1 MAVPLSLLDLAP
13 VNLTAGETLADSIKH
28 SVTMAQNAEAGGYER
43 IWYAE
48 HHNMPTIASAAPA
61 VLTGIIAAQT
71 STIRLG
77 AGGVMLPNHAPL
89 TIAEQFTTLAAAHP
103 GRIDLGLG
111 RAPGTDQQT
120 FAALRRNVASAERF
134 PSDVVELQA
143 YLRGE
148 SRIAGVSSLTGQ
160 PTDVE
165 LYILG
170 SSLFGAQLAAQLGLP
185 YAFASHFAPQALDQA
200 ITIYRNEFRPSDAL
214 AEPYLIAGMTA
225 IVADDPDVAEDQRQK
240 VVHSRVRRQLPADRV
255 YSDEEID
262 ALLSTPGGAS
272 IADMMRYSAVGTPD
286 VARAAIEDFAAYTNA
301 DELIIAPTAL
311 DRAIWHNTVT
321 ALAPSAPEVSASG
334 LHRETAAS

>member
-1 MAVPLSLLDLAP
+1 MAAPLSLLDLAP
-13 VNLTAGETLADSIKH
+13 VNLSAGETLADSIAH
-28 SVTMAQNAEAGGYER
+28 SVTMAQNAEAVGYER

-61 VLTGIIAAQT
+61 VLTGIVAAQT

-148 SRIAGVSSLTGQ
+148 SRIPGVSSLTGQ

-185 YAFASHFAPQALDQA
+185 YAFASHFAPQALEQA
-200 ITIYRNEFRPSDAL
+200 IAIYRNEFRPSEAL

-225 IVADDPDVAEDQRQK
+225 IVADDADVAENQRRK
-240 VVHSRVRRQLPADRV
+240 VVRSRVRRQLPADRV

-262 ALLSTPGGAS
+262 ALLSTPNGAA
-272 IADMMRYSAVGTPD
+272 IADMMRFSAVGTVD
-286 VARAAIEDFAAYTNA
+286 VARAAIDEFAAHTGA

-321 ALAPSAPEVSASG
+321 ALAPASADGSTSS
-334 LHRETAAS
+334 LDRKTAAS

>member
-1 MAVPLSLLDLAP
+1 
-13 VNLTAGETLADSIKH
+13 
-28 SVTMAQNAEAGGYER
+28 MAQTAESVGYQR

-61 VLTGIIAAQT
+61 VLTAIVAAQT

-148 SRIAGVSSLTGQ
+148 SRITGVQSLTGQ

-185 YAFASHFAPQALDQA
+185 YAFASHFAPQALEQA
-200 ITIYRNEFRPSDAL
+200 IALYRNEFRPSDAL

-225 IVADDPDVAEDQRQK
+225 IVADEGEVAEDQRRR
-240 VVHSRVRRQLPADRV
+240 VVRSRVRRQLPAGRT

-262 ALLSTPGGAS
+262 ALLSTPNGAA

-286 VARAAIEDFAAYTNA
+286 VARAAVDEFAEYTGA

-311 DRAIWHNTVT
+311 DRGIWHNTVR
-321 ALAPSAPEVSASG
+321 ALAPDAPPSASSTG
-334 LHRETAAS
+334 LDREPAAS